1 MPPRTFIQHW
11 ENVEI
16 PGTETQRNKV
26 RKSCIEVL
34 SFSNYCSKKE
44 FKEITQGVAQE
55 VHQHLEAMD
64 VKCLAD
70 QNKFSKVIHSM
81 VVKE

>member
-26 RKSCIEVL
+26 RKSGIEKFLVFL
-34 SFSNYCSKKE
+34 IIAVKKNSKKSP
-44 FKEITQGVAQE
+44 KGLHKRYTNI
-55 VHQHLEAMD
+55 
-64 VKCLAD
+64 
-70 QNKFSKVIHSM
+70 
-81 VVKE
+81 